1 MAGGV
6 FLFKKV
12 TFLQLGNM
20 DDPRTIHIR
29 ISPPEPF
36 SIFYIH
42 SIYGEA
48 VTEEFQAEENAI
60 IVKGVRT
67 KSPGVME
74 YYGFEDL
81 KEFHSMDQRLGA
93 VFIIR
98 RGMGEGQGLIVR
110 DRKIYLSEI
119 GEKGDRIRLRVES
132 VSLGNYLLSSLSL
145 LPPLSFLRKQESMS
159 FLPGFPFSRELQDTG
174 QVLSRQ
180 SDGRGKKRQNQRSCY
195 C

>member
-1 MAGGV
+1 MTGGV

-20 DDPRTIHIR
+20 DHPRTIRIR

-36 SIFYIH
+36 SILYIH
-42 SIYGEA
+42 SIYREA

-60 IVKGVRT
+60 ILKGVRT

-81 KEFHSMDQRLGA
+81 KEFHSMNQRLGA

-110 DRKIYLSEI
+110 ERKIYLSEI
-119 GEKGDRIRLRVES
+119 GERGDRIQLRVES
-132 VSLGNYLLSSLSL
+132 ISLAKYL
-145 LPPLSFLRKQESMS
+145 
-159 FLPGFPFSRELQDTG
+159 FSEIFQ
-174 QVLSRQ
+174 
-180 SDGRGKKRQNQRSCY
+180 
-195 C
+195 